1 MYKTEMTSE
10 HTAAEVSSVGREGLA
25 LGHTNVGLVFGLLAQ
40 AGVGDRRLHLRSGWQ
55 VHSGSRRIAE
65 LLVHA
70 GVLGYVCGGGGVEH
84 QPDEDGEER
93 QEIQS

>member
-40 AGVGDRRLHLRSGWQ
+40 AGVGDRRLHLRSG
-55 VHSGSRRIAE
+55 
-65 LLVHA
+65 
-70 GVLGYVCGGGGVEH
+70 
-84 QPDEDGEER
+84 
-93 QEIQS
+93 